1 MGRLLR
7 HLVRHQALGANLPR
21 RSQRSRSGR
30 RSSEDIKADL
40 GAGVPATSGVEPYSA
55 AALDG
60 GRWCDAGRRIEGTLK
75 PGWGTGPHHAERRT
89 ASVWPT
95 TGGIWPSPAVLAST
109 SMGSVAVTKVMKGFI
124 TTTMSPLAR
133 DDAALINLTGFRA
146 PLKLANQIPCDEP
159 LMVELMNPLTCSYVL
174 PRVR

>member
-1 MGRLLR
+1 
-7 HLVRHQALGANLPR
+7 
-21 RSQRSRSGR
+21 
-30 RSSEDIKADL
+30 
-40 GAGVPATSGVEPYSA
+40 
-55 AALDG
+55 
-60 GRWCDAGRRIEGTLK
+60 
-75 PGWGTGPHHAERRT
+75 
-89 ASVWPT
+89 
-95 TGGIWPSPAVLAST
+95 
-109 SMGSVAVTKVMKGFI
+109 MGSVAVTKVMKGFI